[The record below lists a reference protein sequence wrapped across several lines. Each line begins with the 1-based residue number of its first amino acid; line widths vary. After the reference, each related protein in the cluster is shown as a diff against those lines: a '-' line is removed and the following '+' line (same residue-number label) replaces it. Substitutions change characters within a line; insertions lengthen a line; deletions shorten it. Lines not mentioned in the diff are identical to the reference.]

1 MIVACTNWRNCG
13 SSNSGRCDLGL
24 FGGRPSFGVCLRVCD
39 QYDGPARG
47 RGDLLHK
54 LIKTA
59 TLGLAKPCNGCKER
73 RVNGN
78 AKHPSKQAQQI
89 LAGVGD

>member
-1 MIVACTNWRNCG
+1 MKIPCSYWKECANPIGGC
-13 SSNSGRCDLGL
+13 CDIDAYN
-24 FGGRPSFGVCLRVCD
+24 RPSFGVCLRVCE

-54 LIKTA
+54 LAKTV
-59 TLGLAKPCNGCKER
+59 TLGLVEPCNGCKKR

-78 AKHPSKQAQQI
+78 AKHPSKRTKEI
-89 LAGVGD
+89 LVGVED